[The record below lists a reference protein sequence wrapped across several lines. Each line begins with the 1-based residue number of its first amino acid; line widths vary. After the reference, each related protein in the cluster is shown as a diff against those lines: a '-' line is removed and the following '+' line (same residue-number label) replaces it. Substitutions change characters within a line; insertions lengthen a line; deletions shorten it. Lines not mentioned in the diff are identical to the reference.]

1 MFVSGFDPDKAT
13 FLSVISSCGKAG
25 DLALGQSFHA
35 YVLKMNICK
44 DVAIVDMY
52 AKSGDAESAR
62 KVFSELKTK
71 DTMAWTSMIIGLAM
85 HGDGEI
91 VCLSKLSLL

>member
-1 MFVSGFDPDKAT
+1 
-13 FLSVISSCGKAG
+13 
-25 DLALGQSFHA
+25 
-35 YVLKMNICK
+35 MNICK
-44 DVAIVDMY
+44 DVAIGTALVDMY

-85 HGDGEI
+85 HGHGEETLQTFRRMQDDAS
-91 VCLSKLSLL
+91 VSPDLM